1 MISSAPTDIT
11 LAMYDV
17 AFERL
22 SELYS
27 ESGHPFPGSAASFTL
42 TNLHPDL
49 VGKRGFFCAHAR
61 KRFVDAKHAV
71 MLCFLWFVRW
81 FIHKMWL
88 CHRR

>member
-1 MISSAPTDIT
+1 MISSATRDIT
-11 LAMYDV
+11 VAVYDV

-49 VGKRGFFCAHAR
+49 VAAVADAHDLEEVAAIVSRPTVSGMGR
-61 KRFVDAKHAV
+61 KDAWTV
-71 MLCFLWFVRW
+71 PLG
-81 FIHKMWL
+81 
-88 CHRR
+88 